1 MMSPVDL
8 RQLRKR
14 LGLSVAEASRQ
25 VEVAARSWYRWENG
39 SRSIPDGAVKLF
51 KLLNKVK

>member
-1 MMSPVDL
+1 MTALQLKAL
-8 RQLRKR
+8 RRR
-14 LGLSVAEASRQ
+14 LGLSVAEAARQ